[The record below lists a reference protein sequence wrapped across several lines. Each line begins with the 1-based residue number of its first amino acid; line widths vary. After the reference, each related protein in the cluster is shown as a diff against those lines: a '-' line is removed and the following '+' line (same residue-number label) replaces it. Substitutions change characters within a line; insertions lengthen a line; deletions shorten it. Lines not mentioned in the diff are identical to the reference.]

1 MKEQRR
7 KPPVSF
13 QEKIEWLKHDS
24 RFQIKMAEIE
34 MNSRKIDKAI
44 LKTEE
49 EIANE

>member
-34 MNSRKIDKAI
+34 MESRKVERKL
-44 LKTEE
+44 LKVQEG
-49 EIANE
+49 IKNV